1 MEPPRNEKVGQ
12 DHEHNQPDEAV
23 NEDVGKVP
31 HPTIER
37 GKEGEENVVEREPLR
52 SGQVLR
58 LLIVN
63 QVGRDGMNPLHYHM
77 DGYGSINKQ
86 KNKWIGGI
94 QQAGTTS
101 VWGIPYDASHVLKID
116 TSQDY
121 AYIPF
126 SVESVSP
133 SRSKCRC

>member
-63 QVGRDGMNPLHYHM
+63 QVGRDGMNPLHYHAEGLRAM
-77 DGYGSINKQ
+77 ARFES
-86 KNKWIGGI
+86 
-94 QQAGTTS
+94 AS
-101 VWGIPYDASHVLKID
+101 VRAREFQY
-116 TSQDY
+116 
-121 AYIPF
+121 
-126 SVESVSP
+126 
-133 SRSKCRC
+133 R